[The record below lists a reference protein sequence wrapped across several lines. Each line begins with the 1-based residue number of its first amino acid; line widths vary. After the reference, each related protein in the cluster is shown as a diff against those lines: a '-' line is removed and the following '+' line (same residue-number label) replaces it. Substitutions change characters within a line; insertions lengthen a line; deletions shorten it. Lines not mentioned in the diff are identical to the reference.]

1 MYGANFHHLKLFKFR
16 FIILIMVETKYDYE
30 KDFDV
35 LHIYNS
41 DIDNGIRGGLS
52 YGNFNID
59 IGINGE
65 IVAIEIEGASSILN
79 LSPEILDDLDSVII
93 VVKRLNGSFFAGVN
107 VLKDQQS
114 SMVQIGIP
122 IEDMRQFEVLTPHSE
137 KSYSS

>member
-1 MYGANFHHLKLFKFR
+1 
-16 FIILIMVETKYDYE
+16 MVETKYDYE